1 MLEKYKKLSK
11 LINYANKVGSKVW
24 CPVRHNLII
33 ICLILIMKIILKKK
47 YILGSSNLNESLTK
61 NRFNKNYK
69 NSVLIT

>member
-1 MLEKYKKLSK
+1 MR
-11 LINYANKVGSKVW
+11 

-33 ICLILIMKIILKKK
+33 ICLILIMKIFFFFKD
-47 YILGSSNLNESLTK
+47 ILGSSNLDEYLTK